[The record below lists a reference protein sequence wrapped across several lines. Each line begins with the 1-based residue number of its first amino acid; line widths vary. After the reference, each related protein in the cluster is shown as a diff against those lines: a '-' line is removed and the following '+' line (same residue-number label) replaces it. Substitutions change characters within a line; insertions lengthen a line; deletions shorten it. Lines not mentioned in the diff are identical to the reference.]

1 MKARAS
7 RIQRLGQRERQIRDA
22 RALKTAFLRRYRSFF
37 VSCSMENQP
46 KIRAATDELAVLEF
60 EIDALQSRHNLLENQ
75 ADLAVKQQRALDLY
89 AALYELRNALDG
101 PPGGNM

>member
-1 MKARAS
+1 M
-7 RIQRLGQRERQIRDA
+7 
-22 RALKTAFLRRYRSFF
+22 
-37 VSCSMENQP
+37 
-46 KIRAATDELAVLEF
+46 LEF